1 DAFPARRAAQ
11 GAGARAGRRG
21 GPAHRGQEG
30 LHRHLLHR
38 RTRFPRIS
46 VAIHPGAQRR
56 DPRPARP
63 GAGRTSRRVP
73 FHPGAARR
81 APVGRRA
88 RARAGTL
95 VRGRQGRGAERALR
109 RPGPRQPVAAVHRT
123 AQRNRA
129 LDRGWSPCAPLRM
142 QRAGALPPGR
152 GTLRGRSA
160 RRRHAAGAVR
170 PRPACR
176 DARPVRG
183 PVQRRH
189 LPRRR
194 GDRLHQRPPSAF
206 RSTHHTGTGCMSD
219 TSMDNRMLALAGV
232 AQALAQVRRIA
243 DTGQADAGVLAT
255 ALDSVF
261 RVDAASTEAVYGD
274 ATALRPGLL
283 LLRSYFR
290 NESGDALLPRLGLAV
305 LQLERRFV
313 RDEAADR
320 VHRRIL
326 TLAPQAARDGSTHPD
341 VLAALGALY
350 ADTVSKLRPRVMVQ
364 GNPHYLGQAG
374 VVAEIR
380 AVLLAAL
387 RSAVLWRQLGGSLWD
402 FMLRRR
408 QMLEAIQRNL

>member
-1 DAFPARRAAQ
+1 
-11 GAGARAGRRG
+11 
-21 GPAHRGQEG
+21 
-30 LHRHLLHR
+30 
-38 RTRFPRIS
+38 
-46 VAIHPGAQRR
+46 
-56 DPRPARP
+56 
-63 GAGRTSRRVP
+63 
-73 FHPGAARR
+73 
-81 APVGRRA
+81 
-88 RARAGTL
+88 
-95 VRGRQGRGAERALR
+95 
-109 RPGPRQPVAAVHRT
+109 
-123 AQRNRA
+123 
-129 LDRGWSPCAPLRM
+129 M

-152 GTLRGRSA
+152 GTLRGRGA
-160 RRRHAAGAVR
+160 RRRHPASAFR

-176 DARPVRG
+176 DTGPVGRA
-183 PVQRRH
+183 VQRRH
-189 LPRRR
+189 LPGRG
-194 GDRLHQRPPSAF
+194 GDRRHQRSPPAF
-206 RSTHHTGTGCMSD
+206 RSTHRTGPGRMSD

-243 DTGQADAGVLAT
+243 DTGQADAAVLST

-261 RVDAASTEAVYGD
+261 RVDAASAEAVYGD
-274 ATALRPGLL
+274 ASALRPGLL

-290 NESGDALLPRLGLAV
+290 NESEDALLPRLGLAV

-313 RDEAADR
+313 RDEAAER

-326 TLAPQAARDGSTHPD
+326 ALAPQAEREGSTHPD

-350 ADTVSKLRPRVMVQ
+350 ANTVSKLRPRVMVQ